1 MTSLTFSVPWNALV
15 SDNRKYVTGYILST
29 EYRKAKALIGL
40 LAAAEAKQAKWPR
53 QEGRIRL
60 EVTVREPDRRKR
72 DLNYQKAFLDGITAA
87 ETIWWDDS
95 QVRQACWSFDDA
107 SPRDKTKAGATV
119 TILALD
125 DPAP

>member
-1 MTSLTFSVPWNALV
+1 MTLTFTVPWNALV

-40 LAAAEAKQAKWPR
+40 LAAAEAKKAKWPR

-60 EVTVREPDRRKR
+60 EVVVREPDRRKR

-95 QVRQACWSFDDA
+95 QVRQSCWAFDDT

-125 DPAP
+125 EPGK